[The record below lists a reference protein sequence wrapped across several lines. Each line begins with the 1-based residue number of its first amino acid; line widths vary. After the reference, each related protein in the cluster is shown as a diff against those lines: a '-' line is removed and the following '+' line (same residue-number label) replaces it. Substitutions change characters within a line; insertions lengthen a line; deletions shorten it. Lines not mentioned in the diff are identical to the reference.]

1 MTLLPMVVWPMESSP
16 NVRFDSTTVQT
27 PPVHA
32 LLQSTQF
39 GSSLHSTIVSVS
51 QVHLTDQC
59 IGCFAQYNCQSV
71 LKLPAEAA
79 RAYRTGATRA
89 WQQPATAAP
98 PPESE
103 PMVEVTVYLGLRRES
118 AQAEAP
124 AEPDTKARD
133 ATAGDL
139 GKIAIAPFHWPHQ
152 RGAEG
157 TDLHLLS
164 YATRIHLI
172 WKTATECEITVAAK
186 QDATFIEP
194 VTFFHK
200 LEVTLNGIA
209 ASTKQPLKS
218 KELKSE
224 KHAEDAGGDFR
235 FQLDPSV
242 RQRLKASIE
251 SLQAR
256 MTKGDCYLANITERL
271 EIPENLRANSVAEFL
286 RRWGSRPSRFGW
298 FIRSLELGIESY
310 SPERFFRINGSEIL
324 TEPIKGTTPCGTA
337 AAQQQAAV
345 RLWQSKKERCEQ
357 HLVTDLL
364 RNDFAGICVPGSISV
379 PSPLEIRFCSGLAQM
394 TSVVRGQLRPGV
406 VLKEILGAVLPAGS
420 VTGAPKKSACEIL
433 EKLEVSPR
441 GMYCGVIADL
451 RSPDS
456 VEATLLIRSLFFEN
470 GSTYACAGAGITTL
484 SVPDEE
490 VQEIEAKLR
499 SFLERSLC

>member
-1 MTLLPMVVWPMESSP
+1 MESSP

-32 LLQSTQF
+32 LLQSAQF
-39 GSSLHSTIVSVS
+39 GSSLHSTIVSIS

-71 LKLPAEAA
+71 IKLPAEAA
-79 RAYRTGATRA
+79 RAYRTPATRPS
-89 WQQPATAAP
+89 QQPETASAP
-98 PPESE
+98 PGSE
-103 PMVEVTVYLGLRRES
+103 PLVEISIYLGLRQES

-124 AEPDTKARD
+124 AEPDNKARA
-133 ATAGDL
+133 ATACDL
-139 GKIAIAPFHWPHQ
+139 GKIAIAPFRWPHQ
-152 RGAEG
+152 KVTEG
-157 TDLHLLS
+157 TVLHFLS
-164 YATRIHLI
+164 YATRIDLI

-186 QDATFIEP
+186 QDAKIIAPES
-194 VTFFHK
+194 FFQE
-200 LEVTLNGIA
+200 LELALNGIEA
-209 ASTKQPLKS
+209 ITTQTLKN
-218 KELKSE
+218 E
-224 KHAEDAGGDFR
+224 KHTEDSASDFR

-242 RQRLKASIE
+242 RQRLGASIE
-251 SLQAR
+251 SIQSR
-256 MTKGDCYLANITERL
+256 MIKGDCYLANITERM
-271 EIPENLRANSVAEFL
+271 EIPENLRANGLAEFL
-286 RRWGSRPSRFGW
+286 RRWGTKPSRFGW

-310 SPERFFRINGSEIL
+310 SPERFFRIKGSEII
-324 TEPIKGTTPCGTA
+324 TEPIKGTTPCSSATA
-337 AAQQQAAV
+337 QRQAAI

-364 RNDFAGICVPGSISV
+364 RNDFASVCLPGSISV

-406 VLKEILGAVLPAGS
+406 GLKEILGTALPAGS

-441 GMYCGVIADL
+441 GLYCGVIADM
-451 RSPDS
+451 RSPDL

-484 SVPDEE
+484 SVPEEE